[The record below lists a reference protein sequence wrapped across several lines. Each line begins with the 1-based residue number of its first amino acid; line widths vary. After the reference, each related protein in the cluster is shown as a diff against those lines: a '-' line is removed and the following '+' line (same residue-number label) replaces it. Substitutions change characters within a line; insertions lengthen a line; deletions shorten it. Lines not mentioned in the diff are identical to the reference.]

1 MKRLILVVLA
11 FVVLMASEVSAKR
24 FKMPRFI
31 PIPGGSHVNGTLVRV
46 KSLPSQFE
54 HEGQHFDLGYYW
66 PKSGRAGWVGYISSS
81 QYVSGHP
88 GLIEELVV
96 GEGIS
101 LPDVPDR
108 PSYTESRGGG
118 GLMGGFFGVIALV
131 ACVRWLFR
139 KGFSTAVAGVAG
151 VVRAG
156 TAEPETPAW
165 QKRAEAKMAATS
177 SASGK
182 VGAVPRGETRTRA
195 SDLAPA
201 MAPGRPARG
210 PLASQPAA
218 LRSRGLAPAGPQRQ
232 AFGRR

>member
-1 MKRLILVVLA
+1 MKRFMLVVLA
-11 FVVLMASEVSAKR
+11 FVVLMAGEASARR

-54 HEGQHFDLGYYW
+54 HEGKHFDLGYYW
-66 PKSGRAGWVGYISSS
+66 PKSGRAGWVGYISSTE
-81 QYVSGHP
+81 YVSGKP

-108 PSYTESRGGG
+108 PSYSESRGSGGFMWVFGFIAMVG
-118 GLMGGFFGVIALV
+118 GL
-131 ACVRWLFR
+131 RWLVR
-139 KGFSTAVAGVAG
+139 KGFSTAVSGVAS
-151 VVRAG
+151 VVRG
-156 TAEPETPAW
+156 STAEPETPAW
-165 QKRAEAKMAATS
+165 QKRAEAKMAASSSTS
-177 SASGK
+177 L
-182 VGAVPRGETRTRA
+182 AVPRGEPRTRA
-195 SDLAPA
+195 ADLA

-210 PLASQPAA
+210 PLASQPSAPRA
-218 LRSRGLAPAGPQRQ
+218 RGLAPAGPQRQ